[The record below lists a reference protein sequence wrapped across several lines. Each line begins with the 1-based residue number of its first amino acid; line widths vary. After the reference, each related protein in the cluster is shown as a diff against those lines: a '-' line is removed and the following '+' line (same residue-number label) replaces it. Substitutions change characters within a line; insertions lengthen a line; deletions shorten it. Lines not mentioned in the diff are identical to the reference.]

1 MKNHPPNCKNPDSPS
16 DGLSNFKSLEG
27 NVGPIRGYMFL
38 APKMTKKMWY
48 WCAGAVGNGGLFE
61 FLGLFLLYYYN
72 QILGLS
78 AYLAT
83 IAIAISITF
92 DALSDPAIG
101 YLSDRCRHP
110 LGRRI
115 PFMLAGVLPTG
126 LCIILLFGIQLD
138 LSQFLL
144 FMQMTILTTLLRFAH
159 TVYNVP
165 REALALELYR
175 DYDQRTAL
183 WSHSKIA
190 NIAGIGFVMAPIL
203 LFFMSEDWADPKGF
217 IWSAIWLSAIFIGYN
232 GYSSWR
238 MRHIE
243 IEEKLPPNQ
252 IARPSLKELLPEIR
266 SLVTNKSWL
275 ALFFAMIFF
284 GLNGGLNGGSALYLN
299 NFFWHWGPMDLFF
312 SGFIQMP
319 GAIAASLW
327 MLALI
332 EKRFDKKQLAIYLAL
347 AAIVTAP
354 ILMGT
359 RLIDIHY
366 DTAILPPTGEGALSL
381 LWWLY
386 CINAFIQNF
395 LWTGF
400 WILIASMFSD
410 IVEDEA
416 IKTKT
421 RSEGLVFSANNLLT
435 KLVANFGILASGF
448 MLTWAGFDI
457 AETILEKEVAA
468 SYLALVFIVSGA
480 VAGTLSIAMILR
492 YQITRSEHD
501 QQLENLGFNKSD

>member
-1 MKNHPPNCKNPDSPS
+1 
-16 DGLSNFKSLEG
+16 
-27 NVGPIRGYMFL
+27 
-38 APKMTKKMWY
+38 
-48 WCAGAVGNGGLFE
+48 
-61 FLGLFLLYYYN
+61 
-72 QILGLS
+72 
-78 AYLAT
+78 
-83 IAIAISITF
+83 
-92 DALSDPAIG
+92 
-101 YLSDRCRHP
+101 
-110 LGRRI
+110 
-115 PFMLAGVLPTG
+115 
-126 LCIILLFGIQLD
+126 
-138 LSQFLL
+138 
-144 FMQMTILTTLLRFAH
+144 
-159 TVYNVP
+159 
-165 REALALELYR
+165 
-175 DYDQRTAL
+175 
-183 WSHSKIA
+183 
-190 NIAGIGFVMAPIL
+190 
-203 LFFMSEDWADPKGF
+203 
-217 IWSAIWLSAIFIGYN
+217 
-232 GYSSWR
+232 
-238 MRHIE
+238 
-243 IEEKLPPNQ
+243 
-252 IARPSLKELLPEIR
+252 
-266 SLVTNKSWL
+266 
-275 ALFFAMIFF
+275 
-284 GLNGGLNGGSALYLN
+284 
-299 NFFWHWGPMDLFF
+299 MDLFF
-312 SGFIQMP
+312 SGFIQLP

-327 MLALI
+327 ILALI

-359 RLIDIHY
+359 RLLDIHY
-366 DTAILPPTGEGALSL
+366 GTAILPPTGEGALSL

-435 KLVANFGILASGF
+435 KLVSNFGILASGF

-501 QQLENLGFNKSD
+501 QQLENLGFNKDD